1 MTRYQPNAYEKRRWG
16 HILQLYGLLAGYQA
30 DSLSNIVGW
39 PLSIEGKYLQI
50 VDQLILPEIT
60 ISSDIKHCF
69 MLYFRTK
76 YNIRPATAE
85 SELNIHIHM
94 FLVFIQ
100 QSKRIGTLSTQ
111 QKGLHLPFSAVR
123 NQRAI
128 LIIASLLRLAIR
140 NFVLQTVLL
149 MILQFGFSSKLRLL
163 EPTTTKGIL
172 ESRNIFFFC
181 MLTLYSSC
189 RFRHRLSFR

>member
-1 MTRYQPNAYEKRRWG
+1 M
-16 HILQLYGLLAGYQA
+16 QLYGLLAGYQA

-85 SELNIHIHM
+85 SKLNIHIHM
-94 FLVFIQ
+94 FLVFY
-100 QSKRIGTLSTQ
+100 STIEANR
-111 QKGLHLPFSAVR
+111 HLI
-123 NQRAI
+123 N
-128 LIIASLLRLAIR
+128 
-140 NFVLQTVLL
+140 
-149 MILQFGFSSKLRLL
+149 
-163 EPTTTKGIL
+163 TTERFAFT
-172 ESRNIFFFC
+172 FFC
-181 MLTLYSSC
+181 SQKSTCHTYNSIITKAGHS
-189 RFRHRLSFR
+189 